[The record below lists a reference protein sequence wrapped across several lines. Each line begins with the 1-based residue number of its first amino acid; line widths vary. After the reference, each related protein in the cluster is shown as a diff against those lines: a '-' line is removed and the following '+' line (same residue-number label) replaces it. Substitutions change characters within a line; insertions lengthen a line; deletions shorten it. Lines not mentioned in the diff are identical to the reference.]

1 MLKLLPNIYFSLLP
15 LHPVITRDDLG
26 MPSISMNTWSEHR
39 NLFQE
44 LMRYIEYLAVWAMSF
59 NNIHTAIIIQ
69 KFTCNYH
76 ISIKLLERRGYMYII
91 CWWWSSKL
99 TLIINAIGNTPW
111 LEHTQRSYSIFRDY
125 HLYIQNDNDLNMILH
140 KIISIIKFIIPC
152 VQRMWLL
159 RIPLNISR
167 KWQS

>member
-1 MLKLLPNIYFSLLP
+1 
-15 LHPVITRDDLG
+15 
-26 MPSISMNTWSEHR
+26 
-39 NLFQE
+39 
-44 LMRYIEYLAVWAMSF
+44 
-59 NNIHTAIIIQ
+59 
-69 KFTCNYH
+69 
-76 ISIKLLERRGYMYII
+76 MYII

-159 RIPLNISR
+159 INTIKYFQKMTIVDKDLITKSSPRNFNYVLAKGLCWFWIICLCLNITSIVALLFYR
-167 KWQS
+167 GLVINENSLNSWITQLNTIEIIDA